1 MMTYAALHWIDENVD
16 SVRFWSFAVNHAAW
30 IYNHLPNKNLFTK
43 TQSDHRYLLRTRVW
57 VCPVFVIHTKLQ
69 YNQKIPKFNRWSRM
83 GQLLGFSDEHNT
95 LVTRVRN
102 LATNFLSPQ
111 FHVVFDDKFSTI
123 QNDTRLDYTA
133 VEVIFNYLFTNS
145 CGFYGEEV
153 RPTKAIS
160 DR

>member
-1 MMTYAALHWIDENVD
+1 
-16 SVRFWSFAVNHAAW
+16 
-30 IYNHLPNKNLFTK
+30 
-43 TQSDHRYLLRTRVW
+43 
-57 VCPVFVIHTKLQ
+57 
-69 YNQKIPKFNRWSRM
+69 M
-83 GQLLGFSDEHNT
+83 GQFLGFSDEHST
-95 LVTRVRN
+95 LVAMVRN
-102 LATNFLSPQ
+102 LATNFASPQ